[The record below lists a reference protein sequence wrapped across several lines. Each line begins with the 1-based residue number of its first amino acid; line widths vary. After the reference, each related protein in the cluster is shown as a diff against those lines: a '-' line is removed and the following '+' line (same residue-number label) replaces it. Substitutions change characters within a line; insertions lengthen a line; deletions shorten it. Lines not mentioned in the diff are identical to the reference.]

1 VYLWY
6 DTVAQRQRP
15 GGYSTTA
22 PTGAKVTAQ
31 RLERLNCGDWSGKTA
46 TVVDGL
52 GVRSIALHR
61 GLYVHNPAVPST
73 AWFAWRGLLTHGWTV
88 RQTAGPVW
96 LFERRRIGLQPALV
110 EPSRARPVFCQ
121 GWYGDLGGLSG
132 SEPLSPSGRYMSE
145 THAPFWIYGSGTLR
159 LRFAPS
165 RLSRRFTVDERRQPG
180 PTLRLGKRGWHLV
193 TVDVPRLI
201 EVEDEKRNVGL
212 RLLGVS

>member
-46 TVVDGL
+46 AVVDGL

-73 AWFAWRGLLTHGWTV
+73 AWFAWRGLATHGWTV
-88 RQTAGPVW
+88 QRTAGPVW
-96 LFERRRIGLQPALV
+96 LFERRRIGLQPAVV
-110 EPSRARPVFCQ
+110 EPSRARPIFCQ
-121 GWYGDLGGLSG
+121 GWYGDTG
-132 SEPLSPSGRYMSE
+132 SGRYMSE
-145 THAPFWIYGSGTLR
+145 THAPFWIYGEGRLR
-159 LRFAPS
+159 LRFGASALP
-165 RLSRRFTVDERRQPG
+165 RRVTVDG
-180 PTLRLGKRGWHLV
+180 RLTRELHGRGWHLV
-193 TVDVPRLI
+193 VVDVPRLLK
-201 EVEDEKRNVGL
+201 VKSQKHRVGL
-212 RLLGVS
+212 ELVRLTAAREP